1 MKTIV
6 VTGGIGSGKSTVSTV
21 LRNLGAV
28 VIEADRVGHE
38 IIEPGT
44 PGWRE
49 VVAAFGQ
56 DILTPQQSIDRQK
69 LAQKVFHNPEALKK
83 LNGILHPKVD
93 AEMNARI
100 QQCRKQGTDIVVIE
114 VALITPADWIHKA
127 DYIWVV
133 KAPKETVLKRL
144 SNRGM
149 SEPESLARMAFQP
162 PVEEKLKRKLI
173 FVENDGTQD
182 DLKAKVEKLWQEI
195 HNKVERK

>member
-133 KAPKETVLKRL
+133 KAPKDTVLKRL

-149 SEPESLARMAFQP
+149 SESESLARMSFQP
-162 PVEEKLKRKLI
+162 PVEEKFKRKLT
-173 FVENDGTQD
+173 FVENDGTPN

-195 HNKVERK
+195 HNKVERG